1 MASLLAAAPA
11 AAQTCPGTGDCCEDN
26 GTAGCQD
33 TSCCEQVCL
42 LDGFCC
48 LNTWDA
54 NCANL
59 ALTVCGAGVC
69 GGAVCPGPGD
79 CCADNGTPACDDVA
93 CCDLVCE
100 QNGFC
105 CSSNW
110 DQECADLA
118 LSLCAPESCSG
129 ISCEGIGDC
138 CSENGSGSCEE
149 ESCCSQVCAQDS
161 FCCETLWDEQCVT
174 LAESLCGVCT
184 QPVPT
189 VSEGVRPLLAALLLA
204 AGLGLI
210 WSRVQRPVTS
220 TPTR

>member
-1 MASLLAAAPA
+1 MAGQFAPTSPRPKRGAGRLEGWWRLLALGLGAASLLAAAPA

-26 GTAGCQD
+26 GTPGCQD
-33 TSCCEQVCL
+33 TTCCEQVCL

-48 LNTWDA
+48 ASTWDA

-59 ALTVCGAGVC
+59 GLTICGAGVC

-118 LSLCAPESCSG
+118 LSACAPGSCSG
-129 ISCEGIGDC
+129 ITCEGIGDC
-138 CSENGSGSCEE
+138 CSENGSGSCEA
-149 ESCCSQVCAQDS
+149 ESCCSQA
-161 FCCETLWDEQCVT
+161 TT
-174 LAESLCGVCT
+174 TAPSL
-184 QPVPT
+184 
-189 VSEGVRPLLAALLLA
+189 R
-204 AGLGLI
+204 
-210 WSRVQRPVTS
+210 QRPHS
-220 TPTR
+220 ANSPSSMR